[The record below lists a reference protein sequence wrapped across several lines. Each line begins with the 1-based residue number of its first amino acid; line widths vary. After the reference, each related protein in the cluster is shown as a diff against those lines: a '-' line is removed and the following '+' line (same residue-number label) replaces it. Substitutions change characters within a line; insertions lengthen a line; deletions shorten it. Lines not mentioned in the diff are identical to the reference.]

1 MDLIRRLLDQLH
13 SNEVDVAREYSGGR
27 TEELS
32 KLNRGEA
39 SAAIDE
45 LKSEAGWD

>member
-1 MDLIRRLLDQLH
+1 MELIRKTLDQLH
-13 SNEVDVAREYSGGR
+13 GNEEDVAREYSAGR
-27 TEELS
+27 TEDLA

-45 LKSEAGWD
+45 LKSEAGWE